1 MTHIERNLDNQLKI
15 NHRVH
20 NELVDKNKNVLK
32 WLIDVTY
39 FLGNYEVSMLEEHKS
54 IKLDQ
59 VKAYDS
65 FSRYIRYVLI
75 KCVNYVV
82 LDSIKQEVKD
92 KPVNRCDCKL

>member
-1 MTHIERNLDNQLKI
+1 MTRIERNLDNQLKI

-20 NELVDKNKNVLK
+20 NELVAKNKNVLK

-39 FLGNYEVSMLEEHKS
+39 FLGNHEVSMLEEYKS